1 MTQQHKGAGNFF
13 ESGYYCA
20 ESILLAVAEA
30 KGIQS
35 DLIPRIATGLC
46 SGVARTCG
54 VCGAVNGGIMALNLL
69 TGQSSPNESV
79 EENYAAVQKLLSA
92 FEDKFGST
100 NCQELIACDL
110 GTRKGQETFE
120 ANNLDEQCK
129 RYTEQATRLTMQLL
143 SQQGKKQ

>member
-1 MTQQHKGAGNFF
+1 MINTAAQRSGELF
-13 ESGYYCA
+13 ESGYFCA
-20 ESILLAVAEA
+20 ESVLLAIAEA

-35 DLIPRIATGLC
+35 DLIPGIATGFC

-54 VCGAVNGGIMALNLL
+54 VCGAVSGGIMSLSLL
-69 TGQSSPNESV
+69 TGRSSPDESV

-92 FEDKFGST
+92 FEGKFGST

-110 GTRKGQETFE
+110 GTKEGQEIYE

-129 RYTEQATRLTMQLL
+129 RYTEEATRLAMQLL
-143 SQQGKKQ
+143 LNKGGK

>member
-1 MTQQHKGAGNFF
+1 MPNKAAQRSRELF
-13 ESGYYCA
+13 ESGYFCA
-20 ESILLAVAEA
+20 ESVLLAIAEA

-35 DLIPRIATGLC
+35 DLIPRIATGFC
-46 SGVARTCG
+46 SGLARTGG
-54 VCGAVNGGIMALNLL
+54 VCGAVSGGIMGLNLL
-69 TGQSSPNESV
+69 TGRSSPDESV

-110 GTRKGQETFE
+110 GTREGLETYA

-143 SQQGKKQ
+143 EE